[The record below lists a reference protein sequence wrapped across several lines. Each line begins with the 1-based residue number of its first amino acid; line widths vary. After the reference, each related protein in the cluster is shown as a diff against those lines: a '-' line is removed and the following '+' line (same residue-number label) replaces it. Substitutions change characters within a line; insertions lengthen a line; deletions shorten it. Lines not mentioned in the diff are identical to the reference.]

1 MLLIS
6 LLAIS
11 ILKMDKKQTEINE
24 LYFCELFYYQTI
36 FQDAWQDIPVE
47 NVGLRTTH
55 FLFLYSTVEWRDED
69 SRMSQITI
77 EPSSCMITLN

>member
-1 MLLIS
+1 MINNIKNHIMLLRS

-36 FQDAWQDIPVE
+36 FQDA
-47 NVGLRTTH
+47 
-55 FLFLYSTVEWRDED
+55 
-69 SRMSQITI
+69 
-77 EPSSCMITLN
+77 